1 MPAPADRLTRARR
14 MVTTAAGSAISL
26 WIAFGVVHLW
36 LGFLNLYGPGLPMG
50 DVTYVYL
57 FWVERG
63 VIGDQWVG
71 VDTSWV
77 YPLLA
82 LAPMLAAY
90 VFGPALYGTT
100 WLTLVMMLNAG
111 ALISI
116 IGVQERARRAP
127 LAWWWMLFLVALG
140 PIALGRID
148 AVTVA
153 IALVAVML
161 IADHPKWGGALLAVG
176 AWIKVWPAGLLLAAI
191 VALRS
196 RGAVLASAVAVS
208 MLVVATGI
216 ALGGASALLTPITE
230 QTGRGLQVESP
241 VSTVWLWA
249 AAAGEWAA
257 SVYYDQGILT
267 WQVVGDG
274 SQLAADLMT
283 PLLALVVLVIVSLGI
298 VAARRGVDE
307 VELLPVLSLAVV
319 MALITVNKVGS
330 PQFAT
335 WIAVP
340 VVLGLAWQAWGGLSF
355 RVPAVL
361 ALVVAGLT
369 QIVYPVL
376 YGSLLALD
384 PRMLVV
390 LSARNL
396 LYAVLLGWAV
406 WHLVRLCSR
415 PRAVSSG
422 VVAGAA
428 AAPAQEGASS

>member
-1 MPAPADRLTRARR
+1 MPLLVDRLARLR
-14 MVTTAAGSAISL
+14 RIAITAAGSAVSL
-26 WIAFGVVHLW
+26 WIAFAAVHLW
-36 LGFLNLYGPGLPMG
+36 LGYLNLYGPGLPMG

-63 VIGDQWVG
+63 VLADQWVG
-71 VDTSWV
+71 IDTSWV

-82 LAPMLAAY
+82 LVPMLAAY

-100 WLTLVMMLNAG
+100 WLTIVMALNAV

-116 IGVQERARRAP
+116 IGVEERARRAVV
-127 LAWWWMLFLVALG
+127 AWWWMLFLVLVG

-148 AVTVA
+148 AITVPVA
-153 IALVAVML
+153 MVAVML

-176 AWIKVWPAGLLLAAI
+176 AWIKIWPAGLLLAAL

-196 RGAVLASAVAVS
+196 RGAVMLSAVTVT
-208 MLVVATGI
+208 MLVVAAGL

-230 QTGRGLQVESP
+230 QTGRGLQVESL

-257 SVYYDQGILT
+257 RVYYDQGILT
-267 WQVVGDG
+267 WQVFGEG

-283 PLLALVVLVIVSLGI
+283 PVLALVVLAIVSLGLLA
-298 VAARRGVDE
+298 VRRGVDE
-307 VELLPVLSLAVV
+307 VELFPVLSLAMV

-340 VVLGLAWQAWGGLSF
+340 IVLGLAWQRWGGISF
-355 RVPAVL
+355 RVPAIL
-361 ALVVAGLT
+361 ALVTATLT
-369 QIVYPVL
+369 QVVYPVL
-376 YGSLLALD
+376 YASLLSLD
-384 PRMLVV
+384 PFMLTV
-390 LSARNL
+390 LTARNL
-396 LYAVLLGWAV
+396 LYVTLLGWAV
-406 WHLVRLCSR
+406 WQLVALCRR
-415 PRAVSSG
+415 PRELEPTTAL
-422 VVAGAA
+422 
-428 AAPAQEGASS
+428 PASQGASS

>member
-1 MPAPADRLTRARR
+1 MPAPADRLARFR
-14 MVTTAAGSAISL
+14 HLATTAAGSAVSL
-26 WIAFGVVHLW
+26 WIAFAVVHLW

-50 DVTYVYL
+50 DVTLVYL

-63 VIGDQWVG
+63 VLGAEWVG
-71 VDTSWV
+71 IDTSWV

-90 VFGPALYGTT
+90 VFGPDLYGTT
-100 WLTLVMMLNAG
+100 WLTLVMMLNAV
-111 ALISI
+111 ALVSI
-116 IGVQERARRAP
+116 IGVQERARRAGV
-127 LAWWWMLFLVALG
+127 AWWWMLFLVALG

-148 AVTVA
+148 AITVPV
-153 IALVAVML
+153 ALVAVML
-161 IADHPKWGGALLAVG
+161 IADHPKWGGALLAIG
-176 AWIKVWPAGLLLAAI
+176 AWIKVWPAGLLLAAL
-191 VALRS
+191 VALRA
-196 RGAVLASAVAVS
+196 RGAVLAAAVAVS

-307 VELLPVLSLAVV
+307 VELLPVLALALV

-340 VVLGLAWQAWGGLSF
+340 VVLGLAWQAWGGPSF

-361 ALVVAGLT
+361 ALVIAGLT
-369 QIVYPVL
+369 QLVYPVL

-396 LYAVLLGWAV
+396 LYVVLLAWAV
-406 WHLVRLCSR
+406 GHLIALCSR
-415 PRAVSSG
+415 PRVVSSG
-422 VVAGAA
+422 AAAGAA
-428 AAPAQEGASS
+428 APASEGASS

>member
-1 MPAPADRLTRARR
+1 MPAPVDRLATARR
-14 MVTTAAGSAISL
+14 FATTAAGSAVSL
-26 WIAFGVVHLW
+26 WIAFAVVHLW

-63 VIGDQWVG
+63 VLGAEWVG
-71 VDTSWV
+71 IDTSWV

-90 VFGPALYGTT
+90 VFGPDLYGTT
-100 WLTLVMMLNAG
+100 WLTLVMMLNAA
-111 ALISI
+111 ALVSI
-116 IGVQERARRAP
+116 IGVQERARRAAV
-127 LAWWWMLFLVALG
+127 AWWWMLFLVALG

-148 AVTVA
+148 AITVPV
-153 IALVAVML
+153 ALVAVML
-161 IADHPKWGGALLAVG
+161 IADHPKWGGALLAIG
-176 AWIKVWPAGLLLAAI
+176 AWIKVWPAGLLLAAL
-191 VALRS
+191 VALRA
-196 RGAVLASAVAVS
+196 RGAVLAAAVAVS
-208 MLVVATGI
+208 MLVIATGI

-283 PLLALVVLVIVSLGI
+283 PLLALAVLAVVSLGI

-307 VELLPVLSLAVV
+307 VELLPVLSLALV

-340 VVLGLAWQAWGGLSF
+340 VVLGLAWQAWGGVSF

-361 ALVVAGLT
+361 ALVIAGLT
-369 QIVYPVL
+369 QVVYPVL

-390 LSARNL
+390 LSARNVLYVAL
-396 LYAVLLGWAV
+396 LAWAV
-406 WHLVRLCSR
+406 GQLIALCSR
-415 PRAVSSG
+415 PRVVSSS
-422 VVAGAA
+422 VAAGAA
-428 AAPAQEGASS
+428 ASASEGASS